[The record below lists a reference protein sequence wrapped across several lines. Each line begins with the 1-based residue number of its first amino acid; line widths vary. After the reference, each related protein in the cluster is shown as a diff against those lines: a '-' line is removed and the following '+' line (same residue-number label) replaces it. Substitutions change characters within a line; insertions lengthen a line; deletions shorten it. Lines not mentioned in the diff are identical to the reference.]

1 MKHKP
6 IPWAIALTGVL
17 YYALLIY
24 WQSDEL
30 SGSGQARDAAVFGLV
45 FSVIYVAYCML
56 CFQRDLPPGLK
67 DMPFVGRYGKLT
79 GWLVFG
85 SIAVYYVRPSA
96 WGGYDEGVGFFLV
109 GILLLGFAAAAIL
122 TCFMW
127 SGDQS
132 SRLYALSRFVDVYPT
147 ITKPERHVRFNEKMW
162 TTTFVLII
170 YFGMTNVM
178 LFGLSGQALDLFS
191 GFRSIMAGA
200 SGTIMH
206 LGIGPIVTGSIIMQL
221 FAGAKIIRLDLS
233 DSEDK
238 AMYQGVQKLLV
249 LIMIP
254 IESIPQTY
262 GFLDPSE
269 WLIDAYGLG
278 WANFVIVAQL
288 FAGSYL
294 VFLLDELVSKWGIGS
309 GISLFIAAGVAQSTF
324 VGTLSPLATTTG
336 APYSIQNPPSGTL
349 PMIFYMFREST
360 NYEMIQANGFE
371 IMLLTHVNPVAALVS
386 SIIVF
391 LVVAY
396 AESSKLELP
405 LTHGKVRGHRGK
417 YPIRLVYASNIPV
430 ILMAA
435 LLANINMF
443 TLLFWSHPTLSQTP
457 ILGQNGWASAS
468 AFIGTYEPGQTT
480 ASGGFAWYASMVN
493 GVNDWLIPL
502 LNQQGDVFG
511 HSLTQIMVHVV
522 FYVALMTVGS
532 MVFAKFWIDTT
543 NMGTKDVAKQIER
556 TGMQI
561 PGFRKNP
568 KVLEKILEN
577 YIPPVTYF
585 SGAFVGLLAAGAD
598 LLGTVGNATGTGA
611 GCRYHPAYLRANP
624 KGTGHGNAS
633 DDPPVL
639 RCRVILDVGRER
651 GSVHGGRPSP
661 KVPCFKSTAL
671 MNSRWFQAPTVLWH
685 AWRDVL
691 FFLPFV
697 AFGLLFIGVGIG
709 GAAVGA
715 YEWWMAGEEHCISS
729 DDEPLFTGDGTAH
742 CLDHDSQS
750 SFDTPEASGPIQ
762 IFKRK

>member
-1 MKHKP
+1 MKHKSMP
-6 IPWAIALTGVL
+6 LAVAVTGLL
-17 YYALLIY
+17 YWGLLVY
-24 WQSDEL
+24 WVSDDLEAGMDTL
-30 SGSGQARDAAVFGLV
+30 AGEAAVFGLV
-45 FSVIYVAYCML
+45 FSLIYVGYLLAC
-56 CFQRDLPPGLK
+56 LK
-67 DMPFVGRYGKLT
+67 IDMPEGMKTMPIVGRYGKLL
-79 GWLVFG
+79 GWLAMLGF
-85 SIAVYYVRPSA
+85 AAWYVRPSA

-109 GILLLGFAAAAIL
+109 GICLLGFGAAAIL

-127 SGDQS
+127 GGEKS

-170 YFGMTNVM
+170 YFAMTNVM
-178 LFGLSGQALDLFS
+178 LYGLSGQALDLFS

-221 FAGAKIIRLDLS
+221 FAGAKIIRLDLGNS
-233 DSEDK
+233 DDK

-262 GFLDPSE
+262 GFLDPQE
-269 WLIDAYGLG
+269 FLIDSYGLG

-324 VGTLSPLATTTG
+324 VGTLSPLPTTSG
-336 APYSIQNPPSGTL
+336 VPYSLQNPPSGTL
-349 PMIFYMFREST
+349 PMIFYMFREAT
-360 NYEMIQANGFE
+360 NGEMISSNGFE
-371 IMLLTHVNPVAALVS
+371 QILLTHVNPVAALFS
-386 SIIVF
+386 SVVVF
-391 LVVAY
+391 LVVAF

-443 TLLFWSHPTLSQTP
+443 SLLFWSHPTLSQTP
-457 ILGQNGWASAS
+457 ILGRQGWMSAS
-468 AFIGTYEPGQTT
+468 QYIGTYEAGQTT

-493 GVNDWLIPL
+493 GVNDWLLPL

-511 HSLTQIMVHVV
+511 HSLTQMMVHVI

-568 KVLEKILEN
+568 KILEKILEN

-598 LLGTVGNATGTGA
+598 LLGTVGNATGTG
-611 GCRYHPAYLRANP
+611 
-624 KGTGHGNAS
+624 
-633 DDPPVL
+633 
-639 RCRVILDVGRER
+639 
-651 GSVHGGRPSP
+651 
-661 KVPCFKSTAL
+661 
-671 MNSRWFQAPTVLWH
+671 
-685 AWRDVL
+685 
-691 FFLPFV
+691 
-697 AFGLLFIGVGIG
+697 LLLAVGIILRTYEQIQKEQAMEMHPMIRQFF
-709 GAAVGA
+709 GA
-715 YEWWMAGEEHCISS
+715 
-729 DDEPLFTGDGTAH
+729 D
-742 CLDHDSQS
+742 
-750 SFDTPEASGPIQ
+750 
-762 IFKRK
+762 

>member
-17 YYALLIY
+17 YFGLLIY

-30 SGSGQARDAAVFGLV
+30 SSEIDAVRNAAQFGLV
-45 FSVIYVAYCML
+45 MSVVYVAYLMW
-56 CFQRDLPPGLK
+56 CFNRDLPEGLK
-67 DMPFVGRYGKLT
+67 DAPVIGRYGKLL
-79 GWLVFG
+79 GWLAIAG
-85 SIAVYYVRPSA
+85 IAVWYVRPA
-96 WGGYDEGVGFFLV
+96 TWGGYEDGVGFFLV
-109 GILLLGFAAAAIL
+109 GILLLGFGAAAAL

-127 SGDQS
+127 SGDKS
-132 SRLYALSRFVDVYPT
+132 SRLYALHRFVDVYPT

-170 YFGMTNVM
+170 YFAMTNVM
-178 LFGLSGQALDLFS
+178 LYGLSGQALDLFS

-233 DSEDK
+233 NSEDK

-254 IESIPQTY
+254 IEAIPQTY
-262 GFLDPSE
+262 GFLDPME
-269 WLIDAYGLG
+269 FLIDSYGMG

-309 GISLFIAAGVAQSTF
+309 GMSLFIAAGVSQSTF
-324 VGTLSPLATTTG
+324 VGTLSPLPVTSG
-336 APYSIQNPPSGTL
+336 LGYSMSNPPSGTL
-349 PMIFYMFREST
+349 PMIFYMFREAT
-360 NYEMIQANGFE
+360 NYEMIRSNGFE
-371 IMLLTHVNPVAALVS
+371 SILLTHVNPLAALFS
-386 SIIVF
+386 SVVVF

-457 ILGQNGWASAS
+457 FLGREGYGSLS
-468 AFIGTYEPGQTT
+468 EYIGTYEQGQTT

-493 GVNDWLIPL
+493 GVNDWLLPL
-502 LNQQGDVFG
+502 LNQTGDAFG
-511 HSLTQIMVHVV
+511 HSLTQIMVHVI
-522 FYVALMTVGS
+522 FYVVLMTVGS

-598 LLGTVGNATGTGA
+598 LLGTVGNATGTG
-611 GCRYHPAYLRANP
+611 
-624 KGTGHGNAS
+624 
-633 DDPPVL
+633 
-639 RCRVILDVGRER
+639 
-651 GSVHGGRPSP
+651 
-661 KVPCFKSTAL
+661 
-671 MNSRWFQAPTVLWH
+671 
-685 AWRDVL
+685 
-691 FFLPFV
+691 
-697 AFGLLFIGVGIG
+697 LLLAVGIILRTYEQIQKEQAMEMHPMIRQFF
-709 GAAVGA
+709 GA
-715 YEWWMAGEEHCISS
+715 E
-729 DDEPLFTGDGTAH
+729 
-742 CLDHDSQS
+742 
-750 SFDTPEASGPIQ
+750 
-762 IFKRK
+762 

>member
-1 MKHKP
+1 MRHKP

-17 YYALLIY
+17 YFGLLIY

-30 SGSGQARDAAVFGLV
+30 SSEIDAVRNAAQFGLV
-45 FSVIYVAYCML
+45 LSVIYVAYLMW
-56 CFQRDLPPGLK
+56 CFNRDLPEGLK
-67 DMPFVGRYGKLT
+67 DAPVIGRYGKLL
-79 GWLVFG
+79 GWLAIAG
-85 SIAVYYVRPSA
+85 IAVWYVRPGK
-96 WGGYDEGVGFFLV
+96 WGGYEDGVGFFLV
-109 GILLLGFAAAAIL
+109 GILLLGFGAAAAL

-127 SGDQS
+127 SGDKS
-132 SRLYALSRFVDVYPT
+132 SRLYALHRFVDVYPT

-170 YFGMTNVM
+170 YFAMTNVM
-178 LFGLSGQALDLFS
+178 LYGLSGQALDLFS

-233 DSEDK
+233 NSEDK

-254 IESIPQTY
+254 IEAIPQTY
-262 GFLDPSE
+262 GFLDPME
-269 WLIDAYGLG
+269 FLIDSYGMG
-278 WANFVIVAQL
+278 WANFVIVSQL

-309 GISLFIAAGVAQSTF
+309 GMSLFIAAGVSQSTF
-324 VGTLSPLATTTG
+324 VGTLSPLPVTSG
-336 APYSIQNPPSGTL
+336 LGYSMSNPPSGTL
-349 PMIFYMFREST
+349 PMIFYMFREAT
-360 NYEMIQANGFE
+360 NYEMISSNGFE
-371 IMLLTHVNPVAALVS
+371 TILLTHVNPLAALFS
-386 SIIVF
+386 SVVVF

-457 ILGQNGWASAS
+457 FLGREGYGSLS
-468 AFIGTYEPGQTT
+468 EYIGTYDQGQTT

-493 GVNDWLIPL
+493 GVNDWLLPL
-502 LNQQGDVFG
+502 LNQTGDVYG

-522 FYVALMTVGS
+522 FYVVLMTVGS

-598 LLGTVGNATGTGA
+598 LLGTVGNATGTG
-611 GCRYHPAYLRANP
+611 
-624 KGTGHGNAS
+624 
-633 DDPPVL
+633 
-639 RCRVILDVGRER
+639 
-651 GSVHGGRPSP
+651 
-661 KVPCFKSTAL
+661 
-671 MNSRWFQAPTVLWH
+671 
-685 AWRDVL
+685 
-691 FFLPFV
+691 
-697 AFGLLFIGVGIG
+697 LLLAVGIILRTYEQIQKEQAMEMHPMIRQFF
-709 GAAVGA
+709 GA
-715 YEWWMAGEEHCISS
+715 E
-729 DDEPLFTGDGTAH
+729 
-742 CLDHDSQS
+742 
-750 SFDTPEASGPIQ
+750 
-762 IFKRK
+762 

>member
-17 YYALLIY
+17 YYGLLIY
-24 WQSDEL
+24 WQSDAL
-30 SGSGQARDAAVFGLV
+30 SSEIAAQRNAAQFGLV
-45 FSVIYVAYCML
+45 LSVIYVAYL
-56 CFQRDLPPGLK
+56 LWCFQRELPEGLK
-67 DMPFVGRYGKLT
+67 DAPIIGKYGKLL
-79 GWLVFG
+79 GWLALSG
-85 SIAVYYVRPSA
+85 IAVWYVRPDK
-96 WGGYDEGVGFFLV
+96 WGGYEDGVGFFLV
-109 GILLLGFAAAAIL
+109 GILLLGFGAAAAL

-127 SGDQS
+127 SGDKS
-132 SRLYALSRFVDVYPT
+132 SRLYALHRFVDVYPT

-170 YFGMTNVM
+170 YFAMTNVM
-178 LFGLSGQALDLFS
+178 LYGLSGQALDLFS

-233 DSEDK
+233 NSEDK

-254 IESIPQTY
+254 IEAIPQTY
-262 GFLDPSE
+262 GFLDPME
-269 WLIDAYGLG
+269 FLIDSYGMG

-309 GISLFIAAGVAQSTF
+309 GMSLFIAAGVSQSTF
-324 VGTLSPLATTTG
+324 VGTLSPLPVTSG
-336 APYSIQNPPSGTL
+336 LGYSMSNPPSGTL
-349 PMIFYMFREST
+349 PMIFYMFREAT
-360 NYEMIQANGFE
+360 NYEMISSNGFE
-371 IMLLTHVNPVAALVS
+371 TILLTHVNPIAALFS
-386 SIIVF
+386 SIVVF

-435 LLANINMF
+435 LLANVNMF

-457 ILGQNGWASAS
+457 FLGREGYGSLS
-468 AFIGTYEPGQTT
+468 EYIGTYEQGQTT

-493 GVNDWLIPL
+493 GVNDWLLPL
-502 LNQQGDVFG
+502 LNQTGDAFG
-511 HSLTQIMVHVV
+511 HSLGQIMVHVV
-522 FYVALMTVGS
+522 FYVVLMTVGS

-598 LLGTVGNATGTGA
+598 LLGTVGNATGTG
-611 GCRYHPAYLRANP
+611 
-624 KGTGHGNAS
+624 
-633 DDPPVL
+633 
-639 RCRVILDVGRER
+639 
-651 GSVHGGRPSP
+651 
-661 KVPCFKSTAL
+661 
-671 MNSRWFQAPTVLWH
+671 
-685 AWRDVL
+685 
-691 FFLPFV
+691 
-697 AFGLLFIGVGIG
+697 LLLAVGIILRTYEQIQKEQAMEMHPMIRQFF
-709 GAAVGA
+709 GA
-715 YEWWMAGEEHCISS
+715 E
-729 DDEPLFTGDGTAH
+729 
-742 CLDHDSQS
+742 
-750 SFDTPEASGPIQ
+750 
-762 IFKRK
+762 

>member
-6 IPWAIALTGVL
+6 MPLAVA
-17 YYALLIY
+17 
-24 WQSDEL
+24 L
-30 SGSGQARDAAVFGLV
+30 SGLLYWGLLVYWVRDDLQAGFDTAGGEAAIFGIV
-45 FSVIYVAYCML
+45 FSIVYVGYLMACLMI
-56 CFQRDLPPGLK
+56 DMPEGLK
-67 DMPFVGRYGKLT
+67 TMPVVGRYGKLL
-79 GWLVFG
+79 GWLALLG
-85 SIAVYYVRPSA
+85 LATWYVRPSA

-109 GILLLGFAAAAIL
+109 GICLLGFGAASII

-127 SGDQS
+127 GGDDS
-132 SRLYALSRFVDVYPT
+132 SRLYALRRFVDVYPT

-162 TTTFVLII
+162 TTTFVLLI
-170 YFGMTNVM
+170 YFAMTNVM
-178 LFGLSGQALDLFS
+178 LSGLSGEALDLFS

-233 DSEDK
+233 NSDDK

-262 GFLDPSE
+262 GFLDPQE
-269 WLIDAYGLG
+269 FLIDNYGLG

-324 VGTLSPLATTTG
+324 VGTLSPLPATSG
-336 APYSIQNPPSGTL
+336 VPYSLQNPPSGTL
-349 PMIFYMFREST
+349 PMIFYMFREAT
-360 NYEMIQANGFE
+360 NAEMISNNGFE
-371 IMLLTHVNPVAALVS
+371 QILLTHVNPVAALFS
-386 SIIVF
+386 SIVVF

-443 TLLFWSHPTLSQTP
+443 SLLFWSHPTLSQTP
-457 ILGQNGWASAS
+457 ILGREGWASAS
-468 AFIGTYEPGQTT
+468 QYIGTYEAGQTT

-493 GVNDWLIPL
+493 GVNDWMLPL

-568 KVLEKILEN
+568 KILEKILEN

-598 LLGTVGNATGTGA
+598 LLGTVGNASGTG
-611 GCRYHPAYLRANP
+611 
-624 KGTGHGNAS
+624 
-633 DDPPVL
+633 
-639 RCRVILDVGRER
+639 
-651 GSVHGGRPSP
+651 
-661 KVPCFKSTAL
+661 
-671 MNSRWFQAPTVLWH
+671 
-685 AWRDVL
+685 
-691 FFLPFV
+691 
-697 AFGLLFIGVGIG
+697 LLLAVGIILRTYEQIQKEQAMEMHPMIRQFF
-709 GAAVGA
+709 GA
-715 YEWWMAGEEHCISS
+715 
-729 DDEPLFTGDGTAH
+729 D
-742 CLDHDSQS
+742 
-750 SFDTPEASGPIQ
+750 
-762 IFKRK
+762 

>member
-1 MKHKP
+1 MRHKP

-17 YYALLIY
+17 YFGLLIY

-30 SGSGQARDAAVFGLV
+30 SSEIAEQRTAAQFGLV
-45 FSVIYVAYCML
+45 LSVIYVAYLMW
-56 CFQRDLPPGLK
+56 CFNRDLPEGLK
-67 DMPFVGRYGKLT
+67 DAPVIGRYGKLM
-79 GWLVFG
+79 GWLAISG
-85 SIAVYYVRPSA
+85 IAVFYVRPSK
-96 WGGYDEGVGFFLV
+96 WGGYEDGVGFFLV
-109 GILLLGFAAAAIL
+109 GILLLGFGAAAAL

-127 SGDQS
+127 SGDKS
-132 SRLYALSRFVDVYPT
+132 SRLYALHRFVDVYPT

-170 YFGMTNVM
+170 YFAMTNVM
-178 LFGLSGQALDLFS
+178 LYGLSGQALDLFS

-233 DSEDK
+233 NSEDK

-254 IESIPQTY
+254 IEAIPQTY
-262 GFLDPSE
+262 GFLDPME
-269 WLIDAYGLG
+269 FLIDSYGMG

-309 GISLFIAAGVAQSTF
+309 GMSLFIAAGVSQSTF
-324 VGTLSPLATTTG
+324 VGTLSPLPVTSG
-336 APYSIQNPPSGTL
+336 LGYSMSNPPSGTL
-349 PMIFYMFREST
+349 PMIFYMFREAT
-360 NYEMIQANGFE
+360 NYEMISSNGFE
-371 IMLLTHVNPVAALVS
+371 TILLTHVNPLAALFS
-386 SIIVF
+386 SVVVF

-457 ILGQNGWASAS
+457 FLGREGYGSLS
-468 AFIGTYEPGQTT
+468 EYIGTYDQGQTT

-493 GVNDWLIPL
+493 GVNDWLLPL
-502 LNQQGDVFG
+502 LNQQGDIYG
-511 HSLTQIMVHVV
+511 HSLTQIMVHVI
-522 FYVALMTVGS
+522 FYVVLMTVGS

-598 LLGTVGNATGTGA
+598 LLGTVGNATGTG
-611 GCRYHPAYLRANP
+611 
-624 KGTGHGNAS
+624 
-633 DDPPVL
+633 
-639 RCRVILDVGRER
+639 
-651 GSVHGGRPSP
+651 
-661 KVPCFKSTAL
+661 
-671 MNSRWFQAPTVLWH
+671 
-685 AWRDVL
+685 
-691 FFLPFV
+691 
-697 AFGLLFIGVGIG
+697 LLLAVGIILRTYEQIQKEQAMEMHPMIRQFF
-709 GAAVGA
+709 GA
-715 YEWWMAGEEHCISS
+715 E
-729 DDEPLFTGDGTAH
+729 
-742 CLDHDSQS
+742 
-750 SFDTPEASGPIQ
+750 
-762 IFKRK
+762 

>member
-1 MKHKP
+1 MRHKP

-17 YYALLIY
+17 YFGLLIY

-30 SGSGQARDAAVFGLV
+30 SSEIAAQRNAAQFGLV
-45 FSVIYVAYCML
+45 LSVIYVAYL
-56 CFQRDLPPGLK
+56 LWCFNRELPEGLK
-67 DMPFVGRYGKLT
+67 DAPVVGRYGKLI
-79 GWLVFG
+79 GWLAIAG
-85 SIAVYYVRPSA
+85 IAVWYVRPA
-96 WGGYDEGVGFFLV
+96 KWGGYEDGVGFYLV
-109 GILLLGFAAAAIL
+109 GILLLGFGAAAAL

-127 SGDQS
+127 SGDKS
-132 SRLYALSRFVDVYPT
+132 SRLYALHRFVDVYPT

-170 YFGMTNVM
+170 YFAMTNVM
-178 LFGLSGQALDLFS
+178 LYGLSGQALDLFS

-233 DSEDK
+233 NSEDK

-254 IESIPQTY
+254 IEAIPQTY
-262 GFLDPSE
+262 GFLDPME
-269 WLIDAYGLG
+269 FLIDSYGMG

-309 GISLFIAAGVAQSTF
+309 GMSLFIAAGVSQSTF
-324 VGTLSPLATTTG
+324 VGTLSPLPVTSG
-336 APYSIQNPPSGTL
+336 LGYSMSNPPSGTL
-349 PMIFYMFREST
+349 PMIFYMFREAT
-360 NYEMIQANGFE
+360 NYEMISSNGFE
-371 IMLLTHVNPVAALVS
+371 TILLTHVNPLAALFS
-386 SIIVF
+386 SVVVF

-457 ILGQNGWASAS
+457 FLGREGYGSLS
-468 AFIGTYEPGQTT
+468 EYIGTYDQGQTT

-493 GVNDWLIPL
+493 GVNDWLLPL
-502 LNQQGDVFG
+502 LNQQGDIYG
-511 HSLTQIMVHVV
+511 HSLTQIMVHVI
-522 FYVALMTVGS
+522 FYVVLMTVGS

-598 LLGTVGNATGTGA
+598 LLGTVGNATGTG
-611 GCRYHPAYLRANP
+611 
-624 KGTGHGNAS
+624 
-633 DDPPVL
+633 
-639 RCRVILDVGRER
+639 
-651 GSVHGGRPSP
+651 
-661 KVPCFKSTAL
+661 
-671 MNSRWFQAPTVLWH
+671 
-685 AWRDVL
+685 
-691 FFLPFV
+691 
-697 AFGLLFIGVGIG
+697 LLLAVGIILRTYEQIQKEQAMEMHPMIRQFF
-709 GAAVGA
+709 GA
-715 YEWWMAGEEHCISS
+715 E
-729 DDEPLFTGDGTAH
+729 
-742 CLDHDSQS
+742 
-750 SFDTPEASGPIQ
+750 
-762 IFKRK
+762 

>member
-1 MKHKP
+1 MRHKP

-17 YYALLIY
+17 YFGLLIY

-30 SGSGQARDAAVFGLV
+30 SSEIAAQRTAAQFGLV
-45 FSVIYVAYCML
+45 LSVIYVAYLMW
-56 CFQRDLPPGLK
+56 CFNRDLPEGLK
-67 DMPFVGRYGKLT
+67 DAPVVGRYGKLM
-79 GWLVFG
+79 GWLAIAG
-85 SIAVYYVRPSA
+85 IAVWYVRPSK
-96 WGGYDEGVGFFLV
+96 WGGYEDGVGFFLV
-109 GILLLGFAAAAIL
+109 GILLLGFGAAAAL

-127 SGDQS
+127 SGDKS
-132 SRLYALSRFVDVYPT
+132 SRLYALHRFVDVYPT

-170 YFGMTNVM
+170 YFAMTNVM
-178 LFGLSGQALDLFS
+178 LYGLSGQALDLFS

-233 DSEDK
+233 NSEDK

-254 IESIPQTY
+254 IEAIPQTY
-262 GFLDPSE
+262 GFLDPME
-269 WLIDAYGLG
+269 FLIDSYGMG

-309 GISLFIAAGVAQSTF
+309 GMSLFIAAGVSQSTF
-324 VGTLSPLATTTG
+324 VGTLSPLPVTSG
-336 APYSIQNPPSGTL
+336 LGYSMSNPPSGTL
-349 PMIFYMFREST
+349 PMIFYMFREAT
-360 NYEMIQANGFE
+360 NYEMISSNGFE
-371 IMLLTHVNPVAALVS
+371 TILLTHVNPLAALFS
-386 SIIVF
+386 SVVVF

-457 ILGQNGWASAS
+457 FLGREGYGSLS
-468 AFIGTYEPGQTT
+468 EYIGTYDQGQTT

-493 GVNDWLIPL
+493 GVNDWLLPL
-502 LNQQGDVFG
+502 LNQQGDIYG
-511 HSLTQIMVHVV
+511 HSLTQIMVHVI
-522 FYVALMTVGS
+522 FYVVLMTVGS

-598 LLGTVGNATGTGA
+598 LLGTVGNATGTG
-611 GCRYHPAYLRANP
+611 
-624 KGTGHGNAS
+624 
-633 DDPPVL
+633 
-639 RCRVILDVGRER
+639 
-651 GSVHGGRPSP
+651 
-661 KVPCFKSTAL
+661 
-671 MNSRWFQAPTVLWH
+671 
-685 AWRDVL
+685 
-691 FFLPFV
+691 
-697 AFGLLFIGVGIG
+697 LLLAVGIILRTYEQIQKEQAMG
-709 GAAVGA
+709 MHPMIRQFFGA
-715 YEWWMAGEEHCISS
+715 E
-729 DDEPLFTGDGTAH
+729 
-742 CLDHDSQS
+742 
-750 SFDTPEASGPIQ
+750 
-762 IFKRK
+762 